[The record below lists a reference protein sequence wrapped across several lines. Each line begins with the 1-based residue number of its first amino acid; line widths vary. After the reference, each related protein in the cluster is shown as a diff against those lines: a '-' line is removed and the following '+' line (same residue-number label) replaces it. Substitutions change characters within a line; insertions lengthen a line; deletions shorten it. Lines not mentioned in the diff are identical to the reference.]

1 VTQETK
7 NRRGDVRV
15 DDAVSIICQAL
26 RGGMY
31 SLHQSYRKAVWCQYV
46 ETRVESACLLRS
58 KLNNEKEF

>member
-1 VTQETK
+1 M
-7 NRRGDVRV
+7 RV
-15 DDAVSIICQAL
+15 DDVASNIRRAL